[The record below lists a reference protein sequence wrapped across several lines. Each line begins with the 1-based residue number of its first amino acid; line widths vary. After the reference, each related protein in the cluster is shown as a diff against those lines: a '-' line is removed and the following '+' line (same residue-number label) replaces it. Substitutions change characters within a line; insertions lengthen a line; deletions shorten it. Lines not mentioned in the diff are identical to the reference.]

1 MIKMKTLTYYW
12 RNELLLVSLRIF
24 LLRYMIGLG
33 FCTCLCYVLKLC
45 LSDLCSSTQCDR
57 ICSFCHTLRRIIS
70 WNNMFFPNNIL
81 PTELC
86 SFRWETVS
94 SEDQWWGT
102 CSCTCLWICFLFLF
116 LLENDPG
123 KKCSHLLHSQNNQ
136 KHSLH
141 FKKKKLFD

>member
-94 SEDQWWGT
+94 WG
-102 CSCTCLWICFLFLF
+102 SVVKYVQLYLFVNLF
-116 LLENDPG
+116 
-123 KKCSHLLHSQNNQ
+123 SFSV
-136 KHSLH
+136 SLREWSWEEM
-141 FKKKKLFD
+141 FSSSIFTK